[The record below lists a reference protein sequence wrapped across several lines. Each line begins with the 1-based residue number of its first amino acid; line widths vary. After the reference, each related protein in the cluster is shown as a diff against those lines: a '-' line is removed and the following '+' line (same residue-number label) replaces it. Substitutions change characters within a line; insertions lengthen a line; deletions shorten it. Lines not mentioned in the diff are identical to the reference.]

1 MTVPCLQQ
9 STLLGSFV
17 KVAKS
22 TTPSASA
29 PDSKPVTE
37 QSAIKALEE
46 GAGPG
51 GGGGGGQD
59 SGRQG
64 RAGVGQREVR
74 ESPKR
79 QKTCGDSK
87 DITVCH
93 SGDRRSHLQ
102 PLDNRASL
110 SDR

>member
-1 MTVPCLQQ
+1 VTVPCRQQQ

-29 PDSKPVTE
+29 PDSTSVTE
-37 QSAIKALEE
+37 RSAMNALEA
-46 GAGPG
+46 GAGP

-64 RAGVGQREVR
+64 RAGVRQCVVQ

-79 QKTCGDSK
+79 QKT
-87 DITVCH
+87 T
-93 SGDRRSHLQ
+93 
-102 PLDNRASL
+102 
-110 SDR
+110 